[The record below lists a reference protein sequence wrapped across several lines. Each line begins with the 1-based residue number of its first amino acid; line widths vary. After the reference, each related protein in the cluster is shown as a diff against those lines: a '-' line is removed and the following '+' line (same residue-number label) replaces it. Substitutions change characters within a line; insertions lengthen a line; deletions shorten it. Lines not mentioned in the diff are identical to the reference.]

1 MRGLVR
7 EFLEID
13 DLSTFIRVAEQS
25 PLVIRKDPFLF
36 AQYYAMMFFIN
47 LATLK
52 EGDVRRLFELLKSKT
67 VIVKSMVEAS
77 SLSEFIKMKE

>member
-1 MRGLVR
+1 MVR

-47 LATLK
+47 LTTLK

>member
-47 LATLK
+47 LTTLK